1 MPIQTLFWDIGG
13 VLLSNGWDHEQ
24 RARVLAHFNIEYD
37 AFEARHHLIVPELES
52 GRLSL
57 EDYLSQTA
65 FSGGQNP
72 CSRAEFYAAM
82 LEQSTPNPDTLALA
96 RALSIS
102 GRLRTYALNN
112 ESREL
117 NDFRI
122 RQFGLDT
129 FLLGFLSSCYLG
141 LSKPNPAI
149 YRLALELTHTDPS
162 EAVMIDDRMQ
172 NVEAARSVGMN
183 AVQHTD
189 ASSTRLALEALGVA
203 LERV

>member
-1 MPIQTLFWDIGG
+1 M
-13 VLLSNGWDHEQ
+13 
-24 RARVLAHFNIEYD
+24 LAHFNISYD
-37 AFEARHHLIVPELES
+37 AFEARHHLIVSELEA

-65 FSGGQNP
+65 FSSGQKP
-72 CSRAEFYAAM
+72 YTRAEFYAAM
-82 LEQSTPNPDTLALA
+82 LEQSTPNADTLALA
-96 RALSIS
+96 RALSAG
-102 GRLRTYALNN
+102 GRVRMYALNN

-117 NDFRI
+117 NNFRI
-122 RQFGLDT
+122 RQFGLDQ

-183 AVQHTD
+183 AVHHTD
-189 ASSTRLALEALGVA
+189 ASSTRLALEALGVPF
-203 LERV
+203 ERV